1 MPVEAPRRALRNTL
15 VGVVLLVC
23 IAGLLYAYLLSIPA
37 GIAAPLTLAFAVEAC
52 LYVAACLEPAR
63 KRIEARFRGP
73 ALALLMTLSAP
84 VPYAV
89 YSIPTGVFSWPALG
103 GIALAA
109 AIVSFWYVVLP
120 RRPALDLV
128 FLVLVAA
135 GVLSPVF
142 RMLYATPFDR
152 LKIEI
157 LGQLMW
163 TRLAIFEALALAGMR
178 VHGFS
183 LVPSRKDWAAGAVNF
198 ALFLPV
204 GAVLGW
210 ATGFTGLHVRPGPW
224 WLTASIAAGTFLGM
238 LWVVALREE
247 FFFRGLLQEWLAG
260 WLGSDAAGLVLAA
273 VLFGAAHLSFAK
285 FPNWRFA
292 LLATLA
298 GLFYGRA
305 YLAARSVRAAM
316 IAHALVNTAW
326 RVFLS

>member
-15 VGVVLLVC
+15 LGIALLVC
-23 IAGLLYAYLLSIPA
+23 MAGLLYAYLLSIPA
-37 GIAAPLTLAFAVEAC
+37 RVAAPLTLAFAIEAC
-52 LYVAACLEPAR
+52 LYAAACLEPAR
-63 KRIEARFRGP
+63 KWIEARFRGP

-84 VPYAV
+84 LPYAV
-89 YSIPTGVFSWPALG
+89 YSLPTAVFSWRALA

-109 AIVSFWYVVLP
+109 AAVSFWYVALP
-120 RRPALDLV
+120 RRPAVDLA
-128 FLVLVAA
+128 FLALVAA
-135 GVLSPVF
+135 GVLCPLF
-142 RMLYATPFDR
+142 PALYPAPFDR
-152 LKIEI
+152 LKLEI

-163 TRLAIFEALALAGMR
+163 TRLAIFSALAIAGMR

-183 LVPSRKDWAAGAVNF
+183 LLPSRKDWAAGAIHF

-204 GAVLGW
+204 GVALGW
-210 ATGFTGLHVRPGPW
+210 ATGFTGLHIRPGPW
-224 WLTASIAAGTFLGM
+224 WLTAAIALATFFGM

-260 WLGSDAAGLVLAA
+260 WLGNDTAGLVLAA
-273 VLFGAAHLSFAK
+273 ILFGAAHLTFAR

-305 YLAARSVRAAM
+305 YLTGRSVRAAM
-316 IAHALVNTAW
+316 VAHALVNTAW